1 VRRRPDGS
9 GRFREEQQT
18 FTAEEVGMKADKD
31 KCIAC
36 KRCFAYCPMGRI
48 QRFGR
53 HDRILGRVFIEIDQE
68 VCTDCGMCLRA
79 NVCPVKALYQPE
91 ETWPREVRG
100 ILSNPM
106 TMFLGSQ
113 VPGRGTEEM
122 KTNDVKGSFLPG
134 EVGVGVEL
142 GRPGVGAYYRDVEI
156 VAMALMGADCGYQLA
171 MENPV
176 THFMSDK
183 TTGKLRDDCLNE
195 KATSAII
202 EGKCKL
208 EKLPTILEVL
218 QEAAEKVETVFSVE
232 VITKV
237 TPEGEI
243 PIKPVLEKLG
253 YWFSIN
259 SKNNMGLGE
268 PAYNFYPRGK

>member
-1 VRRRPDGS
+1 
-9 GRFREEQQT
+9 
-18 FTAEEVGMKADKD
+18 MKADQD

-36 KRCFAYCPMGRI
+36 KRCFPYCPMGRI
-48 QRFGR
+48 QIFKRHEKIPGR
-53 HDRILGRVFIEIDQE
+53 AFIEIDQDA
-68 VCTDCGMCLRA
+68 CTDCGACLRA
-79 NVCPVKALYQPE
+79 NICPVSALFQPE
-91 ETWPREVRG
+91 DPWPREVLG

-106 TMFLGSQ
+106 IVFAGSQ

-122 KTNDVKGSFLPG
+122 KTNDVKGTFLPG

-142 GRPGVGAYYRDVEI
+142 GRPGVGAYFRDVEK
-156 VAMALMGADCGYQLA
+156 VAMALMKADIGYQLA

-176 THFMSDK
+176 THFMSNK
-183 TTGKLRDDCLNE
+183 ETGKLRDDVLGE

-208 EKLPTILEVL
+208 EKLPEALKVLKKVAQEVD
-218 QEAAEKVETVFSVE
+218 TVFTVE

-237 TPEGEI
+237 PPEGEI
-243 PIKPVLEKLG
+243 PLVPILEELG
-253 YWFSIN
+253 FWYSIN

-268 PAYNFYPRGK
+268 PHFKFYDSEK